1 MSEMGFYSLSTGKLL
16 KTKKAGFYRNLANNV
31 DNFIGSDFYGKI
43 ANDSNIPAE
52 DMQTYILTT
61 SDFAK
66 GIQSDINH
74 YLTKDR
80 INNASFQQKLHP
92 ISKNIFRWQNPLELA
107 FEDICTFDSE
117 NPIVGSLLREL
128 DVGKKV
134 LVSDLIKQAPGPAGE
149 HFAIRNQLNKLRDR
163 QEPTNN
169 NNISPPISP
178 PALPPPGPGPF
189 TPPPPP
195 QPDNSFGNFHIPVQ
209 LSSANFGNRD
219 QGSTGNLF
227 ASQIQTDS
235 C

>member
-92 ISKNIFRWQNPLELA
+92 ISKNI
-107 FEDICTFDSE
+107 
-117 NPIVGSLLREL
+117 LR
-128 DVGKKV
+128 
-134 LVSDLIKQAPGPAGE
+134 
-149 HFAIRNQLNKLRDR
+149 
-163 QEPTNN
+163 
-169 NNISPPISP
+169 
-178 PALPPPGPGPF
+178 
-189 TPPPPP
+189 
-195 QPDNSFGNFHIPVQ
+195 
-209 LSSANFGNRD
+209 
-219 QGSTGNLF
+219 
-227 ASQIQTDS
+227 
-235 C
+235 